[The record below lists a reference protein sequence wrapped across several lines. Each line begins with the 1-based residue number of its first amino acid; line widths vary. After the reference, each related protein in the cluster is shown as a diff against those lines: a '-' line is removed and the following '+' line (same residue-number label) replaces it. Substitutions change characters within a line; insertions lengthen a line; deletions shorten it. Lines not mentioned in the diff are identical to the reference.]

1 METCKNFLCS
11 KTRIFYIVS
20 EEDLDLEH
28 SSYFIAI
35 LYIVNILKN
44 NYVKVTHSVDE
55 GSGAQFVVRPMG
67 A

>member
-1 METCKNFLCS
+1 METRKNFLCS

-20 EEDLDLEH
+20 EEDLKH
-28 SSYFIAI
+28 SSYFIAT

-55 GSGAQFVVRPMG
+55 GSGAQFGVRPMG